1 MGIQQ
6 ICLWQYRHRNP
17 LIQTMQ
23 GGQVL
28 RLYLFRS
35 EYFAEKLKDCA
46 KIDINTAAKMVI
58 SLKVGEI
65 CRKGLMQ
72 IEYYSIL
79 CEMVTWLDDNS
90 ASPIVN
96 SQLLIDLP
104 LPATPRRAGGAIHF
118 QLGLTR
124 GVT

>member
-1 MGIQQ
+1 
-6 ICLWQYRHRNP
+6 
-17 LIQTMQ
+17 
-23 GGQVL
+23 
-28 RLYLFRS
+28 
-35 EYFAEKLKDCA
+35 
-46 KIDINTAAKMVI
+46 MVI